1 MVPVTRRMMLQSILA
16 TAGGVSASAA
26 GAAAQATAP
35 SRAKVIVFDVNET
48 MLDVN
53 ALGPQFER
61 VFGDARVGQEWFSNV
76 VLYSQVTTIAGPYVD
91 FGTIARASLEMT
103 AAAHGVNLAPADRD
117 AILRGLVSL
126 PAHTDIPDGLRA
138 LRTAGF
144 RLVTLTNSAPAAI
157 AQQLKNAAID
167 TYFERAFSVDAVKK
181 FKPAPD
187 VYRLVASE
195 LHIDVSQMR
204 LVAAHAWDVLGAM
217 RAGCS
222 AAFIARAGKALYP
235 LAEKPDI
242 VGPTLREVAA
252 EIIKRDTAL

>member
-1 MVPVTRRMMLQSILA
+1 MLPITRRTMLQTILT
-16 TAGGVSASAA
+16 TAGTVAASSH
-26 GAAAQATAP
+26 AAAQVAP
-35 SRAKVIVFDVNET
+35 ARGRIIVFDVNET

-53 ALGPQFER
+53 ALGPQFQR

-103 AAAHGVNLAPADRD
+103 AAARAVALAPADRD
-117 AILRGLVSL
+117 GILRGLVSL
-126 PAHTDIPDGLRA
+126 PAHPDVRDGLQS
-138 LRTAGF
+138 LRSAGF
-144 RLVTLTNSAPAAI
+144 RLVTLTNSAPAAV
-157 AQQLKNAAID
+157 AQQLKNAGID
-167 TYFERAFSVDAVKK
+167 AYFERSFSVDAVKK

-222 AAFIARAGKALYP
+222 AGFIARPGKALYP
-235 LAEKPDI
+235 LADKPDI

-252 EIIKRDTAL
+252 EIIKRDTPL